1 MRAVA
6 RTVVL
11 ILALVG
17 AVATIQ
23 ELRGQAAA
31 PLAAGNF
38 LHVGIAVKDIA
49 AASQMFADV
58 YGVTPPA
65 PRVFDNVKALRP
77 PAVAAGEQAAKAKL
91 VQFTVGH
98 VRVEPIEPTEGAT
111 PWSTLIST
119 ARAFIASRS
128 VSPTSNRRLAPSR
141 PRGGRWVM
149 GEPGNMSFKY
159 VDMREQLGYTVELGR
174 QRTPAAAT
182 PAGPAR

>member
-111 PWSTLIST
+111 PWQEHLDKYGQ
-119 ARAFIASRS
+119 S
-128 VSPTSNRRLAPSR
+128 VHRLSFGVPDIEQALGALEAK
-141 PRGGRWVM
+141 GGAM
-149 GEPGNMSFKY
+149 GH
-159 VDMREQLGYTVELGR
+159 GR
-174 QRTPAAAT
+174 T
-182 PAGPAR
+182 G